1 MSDLPSLSEPLGT
14 SAPVSVTVLFG
25 GQSSEHPIS
34 CLSAASILAALDRQR
49 YAVTAVGI
57 TRDGTWHEVSND
69 PRDWQRHGDELPHVA
84 AQGAR
89 VNLESL
95 TTDVVF
101 PVLHGP
107 LGEDGTVQGALE
119 LIGIPY
125 VGSGVFA
132 SALTM
137 DKRATKRMLSAYG
150 ISVGPFVAFDQSDW
164 MNRRDWVLASIA
176 DKLQFPV
183 FVKPN
188 RMGSSIGISKVTRG
202 DALVDAI
209 TLAQQYDTQVVVEQS
224 VEGSR
229 EIECGVLAGLG
240 YSDPTASV
248 CAEIVVGTEHEFYDF
263 EAKYIDGSSE
273 LIVPAQLPDELGK
286 EIRDLSVQAF
296 QAIGCDGL
304 ARVDFFVAP
313 DSTVYL
319 NEINTMPGFT
329 SVSMFP
335 MMWQS
340 SGLTYGQIVDHVIAV
355 ALDRGAGFR

>member
-34 CLSAASILAALDRQR
+34 CLSAASVLAALDRQR
-49 YAVTAVGI
+49 YDVTAVGI
-57 TRDGTWHEVSND
+57 TREGTWHEVSSD
-69 PRDWQRHGDELPHVA
+69 PLDWQRHGDELPYVA
-84 AQGAR
+84 GTGSR
-89 VNLESL
+89 VNVESL

-150 ISVGPFVAFDQSDW
+150 IAVGPFVAFDLADW
-164 MNRRDWVLASIA
+164 TNRRDWVLASVS
-176 DKLQFPV
+176 DSLQFPC

-188 RMGSSIGISKVTRG
+188 RMGSSIGISKVRHA
-202 DALVDAI
+202 DELEEAI
-209 TLAQQYDTQVVVEQS
+209 RFAQQYDSQVVVEQS
-224 VEGSR
+224 IEGSR

-240 YSDPTASV
+240 YNAPTASV
-248 CAEIVVGTEHEFYDF
+248 CAEIVVSTAHEFYDF
-263 EAKYIDGSSE
+263 EAKYIDGSSD
-273 LIVPAQLPDELGK
+273 LIVPAQLSEDLVK
-286 EIRDLSVQAF
+286 EIRELSVQAF
-296 QAIGCDGL
+296 RAIGCDGL

-335 MMWQS
+335 MMWQT
-340 SGLTYGQIVDHVIAV
+340 SGLTYGQIVDHLIAV
-355 ALDRGAGFR
+355 AIDRGAGFR